1 MNASTMTA
9 AQAGFAGW
17 LAYRSIT
24 EKGPTI
30 TLSFKTAA
38 GLEAGKTAIKY
49 KAVEVGTVNTVRL
62 SDDLSK
68 VVVTATLDKGTE
80 AYLNEG
86 TQFWVERPRVGTEGI
101 SGLST
106 IVSGAY
112 INFEPGDGAPSR
124 TFAGLER
131 PPLTPADR
139 PGLRITLKAEKLG
152 SLHVGAP
159 VYFRQIQVGKVEDD
173 RLASDHQHIEI
184 DVFIEQPYA

>member
-1 MNASTMTA
+1 MSEPVHTPSVTPAA
-9 AQAGFAGW
+9 AQVEVRKRRGISIVWLIPLIAAGIGGW

-24 EKGPTI
+24 EQGPTI
-30 TLSFKTAA
+30 TLSFKTAS
-38 GLEAGKTAIKY
+38 GLEAGKTVIKY

-80 AYLNEG
+80 AYLNQG
-86 TQFWVERPRVGTEGI
+86 TQFWVERPRVGAEGI

-124 TFAGLER
+124 TFTGLER
-131 PPLTPADR
+131 PPLTPA
-139 PGLRITLKAEKLG
+139 
-152 SLHVGAP
+152 
-159 VYFRQIQVGKVEDD
+159 
-173 RLASDHQHIEI
+173 
-184 DVFIEQPYA
+184 